1 MLLEKCMVMRF
12 WNPDPGLLKPIVV
25 NSSINYRICQLTLG
39 VEGHPLYYCL
49 CYYRK
54 ITKVGAKEY
63 HWWIEGWLI

>member
-12 WNPDPGLLKPIVV
+12 WNPDPGLLKPIVI
-25 NSSINYRICQLTLG
+25 NSSINYRNCQLTLG
-39 VEGHPLYYCL
+39 VEETSVILLP

-54 ITKVGAKEY
+54 ITKVGVKEY